1 MATTTI
7 RAAKPSEPDSDSRPT
22 PAQRLLKTGDR
33 NGVEIKVIVDSNGN
47 VITAYPLGGK
57 GVTRNDAQGNPQPI
71 N

>member
-1 MATTTI
+1 MDV
-7 RAAKPSEPDSDSRPT
+7 AKNPDQPPVLQNNGNWACIGT
-22 PAQRLLKTGDR
+22 R